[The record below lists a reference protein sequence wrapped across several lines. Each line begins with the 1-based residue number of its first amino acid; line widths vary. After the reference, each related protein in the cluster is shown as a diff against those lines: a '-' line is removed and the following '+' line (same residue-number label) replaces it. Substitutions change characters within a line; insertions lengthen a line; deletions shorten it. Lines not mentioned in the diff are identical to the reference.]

1 MKNMWKSK
9 VYEDYQDYMRNE
21 SLELDVVI
29 NRNEIRITTDVTVF
43 VNVKRLDFIDVEE
56 LLSLIKDIRIK
67 GKKNKVKLK
76 GINKLNSKLNELS
89 PSYEKEYKKYA
100 EKFDVFV
107 ILWEKFGADI
117 KMGYSDDVIFNI
129 LKLYEKE
136 LEDLSR
142 HFLIRYMDNIKYRLL
157 NVCRYLEREDIN
169 RISIE
174 V

>member
-89 PSYEKEYKKYA
+89 PSYEKEYKNMQKN
-100 EKFDVFV
+100 
-107 ILWEKFGADI
+107 L
-117 KMGYSDDVIFNI
+117 MC
-129 LKLYEKE
+129 L
-136 LEDLSR
+136 
-142 HFLIRYMDNIKYRLL
+142 
-157 NVCRYLEREDIN
+157 
-169 RISIE
+169 
-174 V
+174 

>member
-1 MKNMWKSK
+1 MKNIWKSK
-9 VYEDYQDYMRNE
+9 VYEDYQAYMKNE

-29 NRNEIRITTDVTVF
+29 NRNEIRITTDGTVF
-43 VNVKRLDFIDVEE
+43 VNVKRLDFIDAEE

-67 GKKNKVKLK
+67 GKKSKVELK
-76 GINKLNSKLNELS
+76 GINKLNARINEVSLA
-89 PSYEKEYKKYA
+89 YEKEYKKYA

-117 KMGYSDDVIFNI
+117 KMGYSDDVIFNV

-136 LEDLSR
+136 LEDTSK

-157 NVCRYLEREDIN
+157 NVCRQLEREGIN
-169 RISIE
+169 HISIE